1 MSFPFSPSWRSPQPY
16 HTLFM
21 VVMALFAVLSRS
33 MSAPLSSLM
42 MDLVA
47 PGAARLVHTILP
59 FSRSFTDVGRNVAQV
74 DGAVVR
80 RNSAVPAVSLGSVN
94 VVLGRLLKMV
104 HRHFQALP

>member
-1 MSFPFSPSWRSPQPY
+1 MA
-16 HTLFM
+16 
-21 VVMALFAVLSRS
+21 VMALFAVLSRS
-33 MSAPLSSLM
+33 MSAPLSSPM

-47 PGAARLVHTILP
+47 PGAARLVDLAIAAGKLTIP
-59 FSRSFTDVGRNVAQV
+59 YHPSQFSRPFTDIERNVAPV

-94 VVLGRLLKMV
+94 VMLGRLLKMV